1 MAEQKN
7 LTDSLSELETIVTW
21 FEEQDEVDVEQGLTK
36 VKAAATLIK
45 DSKARLA
52 EIENEFKAIEKEIN
66 DGEDLGVD
74 EEVEDEVASAAS
86 AKDDDRPID
95 LSEIPF

>member
-7 LTDSLSELETIVTW
+7 LTESLSELEEIVSW
-21 FEEQDEVDVEQGLTK
+21 FDEQGEVDVEQGLTK

-52 EIENEFKAIEKEIN
+52 EIENEFQAIEKEIN
-66 DGEDLGVD
+66 DGEDVEAE
-74 EEVEDEVASAAS
+74 EEVEAFDNTPAQ
-86 AKDDDRPID
+86 DDDRPVD

>member
-7 LTDSLSELETIVTW
+7 LTDSLGELEEIVTW
-21 FEEQDEVDVEQGLTK
+21 FEEQDEIDVEQGLTK
-36 VKAAATLIK
+36 VKAAAALIK

-52 EIENEFKAIEKEIN
+52 EIENEFQAIEKEIN
-66 DGEDLGVD
+66 DGEDIEVD
-74 EEVEDEVASAAS
+74 EEETEIVETAPAQ
-86 AKDDDRPID
+86 DDDRPVD

>member
-7 LTDSLSELETIVTW
+7 LTESLSELETIVTW
-21 FEEQDEVDVEQGLTK
+21 FEGQEEVDVEEGLTK

-52 EIENEFKAIEKEIN
+52 EIENEFRAIEKEIN
-66 DGEDLGVD
+66 DGEDVAVD
-74 EEVEDEVASAAS
+74 DTESVKLSPAQN
-86 AKDDDRPID
+86 DDRPID
-95 LSEIPF
+95 LNEIPF